1 MSLKR
6 FRLNLSCVYCILF
19 HSKLNQRYYFENA
32 TRTLQS
38 RVATC
43 LKFKFLSKASLVW
56 FTFNL
61 IYGFQLKLSS
71 GLQFRV
77 WFTDL
82 WMRPFFKCK
91 YEPWLSDR
99 TEKIYCIF
107 RISWISPFNKLLQLI
122 WIFTKAFLWYLVLLF
137 GGPEVWVAE
146 LKYAHNLFGIMKL
159 RHLRKLGF
167 SSNIWHSNF
176 YKCRS
181 RVKTVGLYILYLWA
195 YW

>member
-19 HSKLNQRYYFENA
+19 QSKLNQRYYFENA
-32 TRTLQS
+32 TALSKREIVKREREKVKS
-38 RVATC
+38 RAATC

-122 WIFTKAFLWYLVLLF
+122 WIFTKTFLWYLVLLF

-146 LKYAHNLFGIMKL
+146 LKYAHNPLELWNSGIYE
-159 RHLRKLGF
+159 
-167 SSNIWHSNF
+167 S
-176 YKCRS
+176 
-181 RVKTVGLYILYLWA
+181 
-195 YW
+195 